1 MQILVISQYFWPE
14 SFRLND
20 MMIGLK
26 EKGHEITVLTGVPN
40 HPQGHFHKGYKLFN
54 FRPQFHN
61 GIKIYRV
68 PIVPRKDGSSFNLVI
83 NYLSYTISSTLFG
96 PLFLRKQKFDVVL
109 FVYSPVPEG
118 IPAML
123 IGKFKKIPI
132 VYWVQDIWPDSLLT
146 SNSIKSK
153 KALGLVG
160 KVIDFIYSKCSVIM
174 VQSEAFIPMIQ
185 KTGFKRDIIF
195 LPNGAEDLYKPIPK
209 TDNKEILSKIPNGF
223 IIMFAGSIGESQD
236 FETILSTA
244 KILENNS
251 DIYIVVVGDGRKFEW
266 VKNQIQNRNL
276 KNVKLLGHHP
286 MKMMPEF
293 FSVADVMLVS
303 LKDTYIYG
311 LTIPGKTQSYL
322 ACGKPILASLN
333 GEGAR
338 IIEESDAGKTCPAEN
353 PEKLAE
359 AIIEMYQMDKKT
371 LVQKGLNGRKY
382 FENHFKRKVLIDRL
396 EKTLKEA

>member
-83 NYLSYTISSTLFG
+83 NYLSYTISSTIFG
-96 PLFLRKQKFDVVL
+96 PLFLRKQKFDVAL

-123 IGKFKKIPI
+123 IGKLKNIPI

-153 KALGLVG
+153 KTLGLIG
-160 KVIDFIYSKCSVIM
+160 KVINFIYSKCSVIM

-244 KILENNS
+244 KILEDNS
-251 DIYIVVVGDGRKFEW
+251 DIYFVIVGDGRKLEW
-266 VKNQIQNRNL
+266 VKDQVQNRNL
-276 KNVKLLGHHP
+276 KHVKLLGHHP
-286 MKMMPEF
+286 MEMMPDF

-359 AIIEMYQMDKKT
+359 AVIEMYQMDKKT